1 MKRRWLVLAPLIA
14 SLAVSSASAAS
25 FIVPTDRE
33 LTSKAHAIVIA
44 TAQMSVSRVNARGG
58 IETATTFRIEEV
70 LKGQLDPS
78 ESLEV
83 VTLGG
88 SIGSISLIVPDS
100 PRFAAGERSLL
111 FLARKKT
118 GAWTT
123 VDMVLGKFNFLRDE
137 KQQRVLIRSSDIFGW
152 DRTGVRHVEPYRDQV
167 RFLQFVRN
175 AAKGEPVEADYFLD
189 DATVT
194 PAPSHKTSS
203 PLTASDF
210 AMLDERGNVTR
221 YTRFDGSTPNPVRWM
236 SRGSQPNI
244 TDSIAS
250 LGRAL
255 GAWTNEPLSSALYEY
270 QGATMNGDFSRCDN
284 QFTALFNDPENE
296 IEGSF
301 GGSGTLAIG
310 GFCVGSEH
318 TFGGQTFGTITDADL
333 VVQDGIGS
341 FVSQGV
347 FEEILTHE
355 FGHTLGIRHSDEA
368 GRLPNTHLA
377 IMNSTINGHPSY
389 GTSLQQFDRQAVQF
403 LYPIANGG
411 GGGAL
416 GPCSGGL
423 CLLANRFEVTLVAR
437 DQRTERTGLGV
448 PHQQNDLFGYFSIP
462 ALTDNPSNP
471 EVFAKVLDAGGTF
484 WVFYGGMTDFE
495 FTLTVRDT
503 RTGAVKN
510 YFKAAGSLCG
520 GADTSAFSD

>member
-1 MKRRWLVLAPLIA
+1 MKRRSLVLAPFIA
-14 SLAVSSASAAS
+14 SLAVSSVSAAS

-33 LTSKAHAIVIA
+33 LISKAHAIVIA
-44 TAQMSVSRVNARGG
+44 TAYESVSRVNERGG
-58 IETATTFRIEEV
+58 IETATTFRIAEV
-70 LKGQLDPS
+70 LKGQIDPT

-88 SIGSISLIVPDS
+88 SIGSTSLIVPDS
-100 PRFAAGERSLL
+100 PRFAPGERSLL
-111 FLARKKT
+111 FLARKRN

-123 VDMVLGKFNFLRDE
+123 LDMVLGKFSFLRTE
-137 KQQRVLIRSSDIFGW
+137 KQQHVLIRSSDIFGW
-152 DRTGVRHVEPYRDQV
+152 DRTGVRHVEPSRDQV
-167 RFLQFVRN
+167 RFLQFIRK
-175 AAKGEPVEADYFLD
+175 AAQGEPVEADYFLD
-189 DATVT
+189 GATISST
-194 PAPSHKTSS
+194 PSLKTSS

-210 AMLDERGNVTR
+210 AMLDARGGVTR
-221 YTRFDGSTPNPVRWM
+221 YTRFDGANPNPVRWV
-236 SRGSQPNI
+236 SRGSQPSI
-244 TDSIAS
+244 PDSIAS
-250 LGRAL
+250 LGRAI
-255 GAWTNEPLSSALYEY
+255 GAWSNEPLSSAQYEY
-270 QGATMNGDFSRCDN
+270 QGTTLSGDFSACDN

-310 GFCVGSEH
+310 GFCVGSGH
-318 TFGGQTFGTITDADL
+318 TFGGQPFGTITDADL

-341 FVSQGV
+341 FVSQNV

-368 GRLPNTHLA
+368 GRLPNTQLA

-389 GTSLQQFDRQAVQF
+389 GTTLQQYDRQAVQF
-403 LYPIANGG
+403 LYPTSG
-411 GGGAL
+411 GGGA
-416 GPCSGGL
+416 CSGGL

-437 DQRTERTGLGV
+437 DQRTERTGPGV

-462 ALTDNPSNP
+462 SLTGNPSNP
-471 EVFAKVLDAGGTF
+471 EVFAKLLDAGGKF
-484 WVFYGGMTDFE
+484 WVFYGGMTDLE

-503 RTGAVKN
+503 KSGVIKS